1 MASVKERAL
10 IMSDY
15 GFIKLFRKM
24 TEWEWYTDEH
34 TFRVFMHLLLT
45 ANYKETNYKGVTIYP
60 GQTVIGRK
68 ALANALHISE
78 RNVRTALKHLK
89 STNEIAI
96 KATNKFSVITI
107 VNWEL
112 YQCALEEV
120 TSEATNKPSVKRPA
134 SDQQVTTPKEYKKEK
149 NSLNTINSISGTR
162 VPQGTVRQKVIDEW
176 NDLPLPNIRDIKNGT
191 NRYSMLSARVKEYGI
206 DSVIE
211 AIRSIRDSNF
221 LLGQNSKGWAITF
234 DWFVRPN
241 NFAKVLEGNYT
252 DKLPNG
258 EKSEFTMTDEEF
270 NRIVQEHSGADTW

>member
-1 MASVKERAL
+1 MDKVN
-10 IMSDY
+10 
-15 GFIKLFRKM
+15 GFIPLAKQIQNHWL
-24 TEWEWYTDEH
+24 WTDKP
-34 TFRVFMHLLLT
+34 FARGQAWIDLLLM
-45 ANYKETNYKGVTIYP
+45 ANFEDRQIISKGVIVEVERGQVFRTIKFLAERWGWTPKKVRKFIEALEGQQMVTSKGLSNGTLITIENYTKWNDS
-60 GQTVIGRK
+60 GQTKCTTKGK
-68 ALANALHISE
+68 QNAHQRASLGSQ
-78 RNVRTALKHLK
+78 N
-89 STNEIAI
+89 NNN
-96 KATNKFSVITI
+96 NKDNNI
-107 VNWEL
+107 
-112 YQCALEEV
+112 
-120 TSEATNKPSVKRPA
+120 
-134 SDQQVTTPKEYKKEK
+134 
-149 NSLNTINSISGTR
+149 NTINSISGTR
-162 VPQGTVRQKVIDEW
+162 VPHGTVRQKVIDEW

-221 LLGQNSKGWAITF
+221 LLGQNSKGWSITF